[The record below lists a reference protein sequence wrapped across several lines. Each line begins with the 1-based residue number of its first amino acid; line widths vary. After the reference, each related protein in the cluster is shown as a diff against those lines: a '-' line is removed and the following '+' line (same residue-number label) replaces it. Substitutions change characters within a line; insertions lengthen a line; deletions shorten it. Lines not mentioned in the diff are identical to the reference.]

1 MNNNQKESAE
11 PHIEVMTDYVIAR
24 DLKITGQPAQRI
36 IDGTLQGTPPLET
49 LNRILDVGAIAMD
62 SVQNKQMQNHMNTLM
77 ENFTKLVGKEANENF
92 PKALEEKTKP
102 FIESILGFL
111 NPDQASSLNSQ
122 LNSIMEGLKKDL
134 LKQVADDNKS
144 QKETLDQALK
154 SLGFIKQAI
163 DQSPRKGTPHQDYV
177 GEVLERFAG
186 SVDNVT
192 NVSAGATGSSYAAG
206 KSNSGDYLVT
216 LGETFNTSNLI
227 SFSVEAKNSKLSE
240 KAALKEISDNCKNRG
255 VDVGIIAF
263 ASQVQAPTQGRPIKI
278 FPGNKI
284 FVVCDNGS
292 ETAFYAAYAYARFI
306 AKQLKTAAELDHNFL
321 ASAIEE
327 IIKYLDIEDTI
338 NKDAKSARN
347 AVDRLVSTSLTAR
360 SEVLRVL
367 SQFEEK
373 A

>member
-1 MNNNQKESAE
+1 MNNDQKQSAE
-11 PHIEVMTDYVIAR
+11 PRIEVMTDYVIAR

-36 IDGTLQGTPPLET
+36 IDGTLQGIPPLET
-49 LNRILDVGAIAMD
+49 LKRILDVGTIAFD
-62 SVQNKQMQNHMNTLM
+62 AVQNKEVQNHMTTLM
-77 ENFTKLVGKEANENF
+77 ENFTKLIGKEASENF

-102 FIESILGFL
+102 FMESILALL
-111 NPDQASSLNSQ
+111 NPEQDSSLYAQ
-122 LNSIMEGLKKDL
+122 MKSIIAELGKDL
-134 LKQVADDNKS
+134 VRQVADDSKS
-144 QKETLDQALK
+144 QRETMNQALK

-192 NVSAGATGSSYAAG
+192 NVSAGATGSSYATG

-216 LGETFNTSNLI
+216 LGETFNTPSLI

-263 ASQVQAPTQGRPIKI
+263 ASQDQAPTQGRPIKI

-292 ETAFYAAYAYARFI
+292 ETAFYAAYTYARFI
-306 AKQLKTAAELDHNFL
+306 SKQVKTAAKLDHNFL

-327 IIKYLDIEDTI
+327 IIKYLDIEDAI

-347 AVDRLVSTSLTAR
+347 AVDRLVFTSLTAR

>member
-11 PHIEVMTDYVIAR
+11 PHIEVMTDYVIAS
-24 DLKITGQPAQRI
+24 DLKITGHPAQRI

-49 LNRILDVGAIAMD
+49 LNRILDVGAVAMD
-62 SVQNKQMQNHMNTLM
+62 SVQNKQIQIHMNTVM
-77 ENFTKLVGKEANENF
+77 ENFTKLVSKEANENF
-92 PKALEEKTKP
+92 PKAIEEKTKP
-102 FIESILGFL
+102 YIESILGFL

-122 LNSIMEGLKKDL
+122 LNSIMEGLKRDL
-134 LKQVADDNKS
+134 LKQVADDYKS
-144 QKETLDQALK
+144 QKDSLDQALK
-154 SLGFIKQAI
+154 SLGYLKQAI

-177 GEVLERFAG
+177 GEDLERFAG

-192 NVSAGATGSSYAAG
+192 NVSAGATGSSYAEG

-216 LGETFNTSNLI
+216 LGETFNTSNQI

-240 KAALKEISDNCKNRG
+240 KTALKEISDNCKNRG
-255 VDVGIIAF
+255 VEVGIIVF
-263 ASQVQAPTQGRPIKI
+263 ASQDQAPAQGRPIKI

-292 ETAFYAAYAYARFI
+292 ETAFYAAYVYARFI
-306 AKQLKTAAELDHNFL
+306 AKKLKNSAGLDQNSL
-321 ASAIEE
+321 SSSIEE
-327 IIKYLDIEDTI
+327 IIKFLDIEDAV

-347 AVDRLVSTSLTAR
+347 AVDRLVITSLTAR

-367 SQFEEK
+367 SRFEKSE
-373 A
+373 